1 MRGTFLCQNLTFL
14 PRSGALVKKKKK
26 NRIHNVEQNQYIS
39 RFFSNK
45 YFTIEN
51 FSHVKFNIIL
61 KVSSSTSD
69 ILYINE
75 QQSIK
80 TKRV

>member
-1 MRGTFLCQNLTFL
+1 M
-14 PRSGALVKKKKK
+14 
-26 NRIHNVEQNQYIS
+26 HNVEQNQYIS

-45 YFTIEN
+45 HFTIEN

-61 KVSSSTSD
+61 QVSSSTSD

-80 TKRV
+80 GAFLWDDPDYDF